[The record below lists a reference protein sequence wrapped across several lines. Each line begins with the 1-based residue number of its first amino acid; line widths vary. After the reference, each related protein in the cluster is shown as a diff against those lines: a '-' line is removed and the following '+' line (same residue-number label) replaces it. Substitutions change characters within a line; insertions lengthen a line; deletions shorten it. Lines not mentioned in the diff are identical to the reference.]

1 MSVIAIIGAEVQQER
16 ALAGLDQ
23 FRDGGVVP
31 ELGVDVDTDQLYA
44 SGYCA
49 GAIYA
54 SELARLNAGVQ
65 AVALFHA
72 NYQNLSAFTPAMSD
86 VWMQY
91 QSCVESKF
99 QAPHAIDANINSLV
113 DFHTGTTTPSTTA
126 SATTASSRSR
136 RTSPAPACRSGRR

>member
-1 MSVIAIIGAEVQQER
+1 MYGKGKRATSVPEAMALRGELGSLGAEVQQER

-54 SELARLNAGVQ
+54 SELARLR
-65 AVALFHA
+65 FH
-72 NYQNLSAFTPAMSD
+72 LIKP
-86 VWMQY
+86 
-91 QSCVESKF
+91 
-99 QAPHAIDANINSLV
+99 
-113 DFHTGTTTPSTTA
+113 
-126 SATTASSRSR
+126 
-136 RTSPAPACRSGRR
+136 